1 MQNEVMPEVMPEV
14 EIEIMRDMFYFLR
27 DHNDPPANEAPGAVD
42 FWMQT
47 VRDMSDLCRKW
58 GNHMLAKQVLVG
70 MACYLE
76 EKGRAKGV
84 VA

>member
-1 MQNEVMPEVMPEV
+1 M
-14 EIEIMRDMFYFLR
+14 
-27 DHNDPPANEAPGAVD
+27 A

-58 GNHMLAKQVLVG
+58 GNHMLAKQVLVA

-76 EKGRAKGV
+76 EKGRAKGDG
-84 VA
+84 AS